1 MSNQLEISFSVLTPQ
16 NNRESETILIE
27 NEKRLSRQCRVL
39 YEALLRGERLTT
51 TDGIL
56 KYGIGD
62 LRRRIKDL
70 RDSGIEVKD
79 KLIANRFKEYYLA
92 SVQ

>member
-1 MSNQLEISFSVLTPQ
+1 MTTQLEISFSVLTPQ

-62 LRRRIKDL
+62 LRARVRDL
-70 RDSGIEVKD
+70 RKNGIDVKGD
-79 KLIANRFKEYYLA
+79 LIENRFKQYYLA